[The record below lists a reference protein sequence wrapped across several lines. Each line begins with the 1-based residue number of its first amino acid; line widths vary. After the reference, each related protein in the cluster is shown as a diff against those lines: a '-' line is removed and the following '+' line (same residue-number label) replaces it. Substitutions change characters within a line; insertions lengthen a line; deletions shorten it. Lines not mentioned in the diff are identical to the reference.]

1 MRPNMLLEVR
11 QLREFTLA
19 DLAAV
24 GLDPEM
30 YPRVLGEIGAIR
42 ERLAT
47 LRALVGFRLS
57 HMGLRVQ
64 LQLGLGAKHLWT
76 HFALIFSG
84 LWPSAV
90 LHAAHFGSV
99 DRLWN
104 DE

>member
-64 LQLGLGAKHLWT
+64 LQLGLGAKHLKTKNGT
-76 HFALIFSG
+76 H
-84 LWPSAV
+84 
-90 LHAAHFGSV
+90 
-99 DRLWN
+99 
-104 DE
+104 